1 VIDGQRR
8 GGSIACIV
16 SGALLTAL
24 LGSCGG
30 GGQLASASAGNSPAV
45 RDTRAKSLCTGTPL
59 TVDAAPG
66 EQQTR
71 GCLVTFVQN
80 VADPAGQ
87 ARFGTTVN
95 RRYVLYVPANLPD
108 TTVPVVFVFPGYGA
122 SAETAAVHYTHTRF
136 ESLAD
141 QYGFV
146 VVYGNGLAH
155 PPDSDAADAPQKEG
169 GYLQGCLLAHSG
181 EGIDVRYVREILAQ
195 LQGVLKVDRSRVY
208 ATGLSAGG
216 GMALELALEAPELVA
231 AIAPVAPLPFQ
242 PSGEWLMRCN
252 PVAGHE
258 SVSIAMLAA
267 TADPYISYERG
278 PSKRY
283 PDARYPGMEQT
294 RDAWLATLG
303 ISGPPG
309 VETLPDR
316 VSGDSYEPD
325 SGRTSSYVER
335 LTYPRGPAGQEF
347 VYYRAVGAGHWW
359 PSPTQC
365 FSGLWATF
373 GKTNQDVDFA
383 EQAWEFFRRHSRQ

>member
-1 VIDGQRR
+1 MSVVRR
-8 GGSIACIV
+8 GGSIVC
-16 SGALLTAL
+16 GALLVAL

-30 GGQLASASAGNSPAV
+30 GGQPASASATNAPA
-45 RDTRAKSLCTGTPL
+45 TREERARSLCTGSPL
-59 TVDAAPG
+59 VVDAAPG
-66 EQQTR
+66 ERQTR

-80 VADPAGQ
+80 VADPADQ
-87 ARFGTTVN
+87 ARLGTATVG
-95 RRYVLYVPANLPD
+95 RRYVLYLPVSLPA
-108 TTVPVVFVFPGYGA
+108 TAVPVVFVFPGYGA

-141 QYGFV
+141 QQGFV
-146 VVYGNGLAH
+146 VVYGNGLPH
-155 PPDSDAADAPQKEG
+155 PPEGGVVDAPQKEG
-169 GYLQGCLLAHSG
+169 GYLQGCFPAHSG

-195 LQGVLKVDRSRVY
+195 LQRVLEVDRTRVY

-216 GMALELALEAPELVA
+216 GMAFELALEAPDLVA

-242 PSGEWLMRCN
+242 PSGEWLLRCN
-252 PVAGHE
+252 PVAGYG

-267 TADPYISYERG
+267 TADPFISYGPG
-278 PSKRY
+278 PSRRY
-283 PDARYPGMEQT
+283 PDADYPGMEPT
-294 RDAWLATLG
+294 RDAWLAALG
-303 ISGPPG
+303 ISGPPS

-316 VSGDSYEPD
+316 VPGDSYEPD

-335 LTYPRGPAGQEF
+335 FTYPRGPAGQEF

-359 PSPTQC
+359 PSPTQS

-383 EQAWEFFRRHSRQ
+383 EEAWEFFRRHRRP

>member
-1 VIDGQRR
+1 MIGKPRR
-8 GGSIACIV
+8 GGSIVC
-16 SGALLTAL
+16 GALLTAL
-24 LGSCGG
+24 LDSCGG
-30 GGQLASASAGNSPAV
+30 GQPASPSVGGSTTP
-45 RDTRAKSLCTGTPL
+45 DMRAKSLCTGAPL

-66 EQQTR
+66 QQQTR

-80 VADPAGQ
+80 VTDPDDH
-87 ARFGTTVN
+87 ARFGTATVN
-95 RRYVLYVPANLPD
+95 RRYVLYVPANLPE
-108 TTVPVVFVFPGYGA
+108 TAVPVVLVFPGYGA

-146 VVYGNGLAH
+146 VAYGNGLAY
-155 PPDSDAADAPQKEG
+155 PPEGGAGEAPQKEG
-169 GYLQGCLLAHSG
+169 GYLQGCFPPHSG

-208 ATGLSAGG
+208 AAGLSAGG
-216 GMALELALEAPELVA
+216 GMTFELALEAPDLVA

-252 PVAGHE
+252 PVAGHG

-267 TADPYISYERG
+267 TADPFISYDRG
-278 PSKRY
+278 PSMRY
-283 PDARYPGMEQT
+283 PDADYPGMEQT
-294 RDAWLATLG
+294 RDAWLTALG
-303 ISGPPG
+303 ISGPAS

-316 VSGDSYEPD
+316 VPGDSYEPD
-325 SGRTSSYVER
+325 SGITSSYIER
-335 LTYPRGPAGQEF
+335 VSYPRGPAGQEF

-359 PSPTQC
+359 PSPIQSW
-365 FSGLWATF
+365 SGLWATF

-383 EQAWEFFRRHSRQ
+383 EQAWELFRRHSRP

>member
-1 VIDGQRR
+1 
-8 GGSIACIV
+8 
-16 SGALLTAL
+16 
-24 LGSCGG
+24 
-30 GGQLASASAGNSPAV
+30 
-45 RDTRAKSLCTGTPL
+45 
-59 TVDAAPG
+59 VDAAPG

-80 VADPAGQ
+80 VTDPADQ
-87 ARFGTTVN
+87 ARFGAAVN

-108 TTVPVVFVFPGYGA
+108 TTVPVVLVFPGYGA

-141 QYGFV
+141 QNGFV
-146 VVYGNGLAH
+146 VVYGNGLAQ
-155 PPDSDAADAPQKEG
+155 PPDDGAGDAPQKEG
-169 GYLQGCLLAHSG
+169 GYLQGCFLAHSG

-216 GMALELALEAPELVA
+216 GMAFELALEAPDLVA

-242 PSGEWLMRCN
+242 PSGEWLMHCS
-252 PVAGHE
+252 PVTGYE
-258 SVSIAMLAA
+258 RVSIAMLAA

-278 PSKRY
+278 PSERY
-283 PDARYPGMEQT
+283 PDARYPGMEET
-294 RDAWLATLG
+294 RDAWLAALG
-303 ISGPPG
+303 IGGPPG

-316 VSGDSYEPD
+316 VPGDSYEPD
-325 SGRTSSYVER
+325 SGRTSSYIER
-335 LTYPRGPAGQEF
+335 FTYPRGPGGQEF

-359 PSPTQC
+359 PSPTQI

-373 GKTNQDVDFA
+373 GKTNQDVDFS
-383 EQAWEFFRRHSRQ
+383 EQAWEFFRRHSRQS